1 MIWALLAPHTAPLGT
16 VGPLGAVVLE
26 AALAGD
32 SARRRSAG
40 CAVAPALVLLVSL
53 VLVLEPLERLALPE
67 HVLGVRERQ
76 ELMVHPP
83 WPPSVVALKCSL
95 ARGIR
100 GKLSGWLHWL
110 HWLHLQPGA
119 ALAVAGPVA
128 QPVAL
133 VASLS
138 GATALVALAAW
149 QSALDMPLAAESWH
163 RWHDRWEAWQLW
175 QQFQHPQHL
184 WS

>member
-1 MIWALLAPHTAPLGT
+1 MIWALLAPHTAPFGA

-26 AALAGD
+26 AALARD
-32 SARRRSAG
+32 SAHRRSAG

-95 ARGIR
+95 VTRGIR

-128 QPVAL
+128 LVAL

-163 RWHDRWEAWQLW
+163 DREAW